1 MGNRH
6 GIGPFA
12 GVQPSSLFVARRE
25 LGVQVEGSVDT
36 LLSRVF
42 EILGILALAIGTPT
56 GL

>member
-1 MGNRH
+1 MGLGH
-6 GIGPFA
+6 SLE
-12 GVQPSSLFVARRE
+12 SSAVPCLLPGE

-42 EILGILALAIGTPT
+42 ETLGILALAIGTPT